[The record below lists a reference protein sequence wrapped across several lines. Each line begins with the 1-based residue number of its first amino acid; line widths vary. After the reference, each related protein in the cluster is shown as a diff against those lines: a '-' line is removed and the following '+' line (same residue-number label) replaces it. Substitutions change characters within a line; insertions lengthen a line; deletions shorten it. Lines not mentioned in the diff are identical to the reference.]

1 MIANKIINPFADHL
15 NAWLLYL
22 DQLLKNI
29 GNDDIGSK
37 VKYTRQMKAIFDT
50 LCCVTA
56 NPALLQKVMSLYN
69 GQTELLI
76 GNTKVLSE
84 NSSGHSIQL
93 ITLSTDGG
101 ACAIAVEKALVAD
114 DLFLVQGPPGT
125 GKTTV
130 IAEIILHLLKENN
143 ESRILLVS
151 ESQVA
156 VDNALE
162 RTLEYSEDEYSLLRY
177 PAHKTWNTEN
187 VNLSLKNLVS
197 NYRDYLDDIDKEL
210 SADILKTLELDNIIE
225 IDESLYEEE
234 ITPTNRYIHKL
245 IAENVNVLGIT
256 ANHLARFRFDIN
268 DPIWDVVV
276 VDEVSKAT
284 LPEILI
290 PMNRAKKLIL
300 VGDPNQ
306 LPPTF
311 CKEELEVA
319 DEMGETIQE
328 LLESNSLIDK
338 LFKNADPSRKTLLD
352 VQYRM
357 TNEIGAIVSECFY
370 ENKLKNGR
378 NVSISDSVQWLDYE
392 TPRMFP
398 SKPVNSGGVLSN
410 EVEAKI
416 IRDKLNELQS
426 ILPLDSKI
434 AIITPY
440 KAQKRLLRKILRE
453 SPFSPEIDTIDAFQ
467 GREARCVFISFT
479 RNNGSSR
486 FYADPRRLNVAIS
499 RAQDYLFLVGSSAYL
514 KKVPTIKHFIEVSSS
529 NKRVMVVE

>member
-15 NAWLLYL
+15 NAWLVYL
-22 DQLLKNI
+22 DRLLNNM
-29 GNDDIGSK
+29 GNDDLGSK
-37 VKYTRQMKAIFDT
+37 VKYTRQMKAIFNT

-56 NPALLQKVMSLYN
+56 NPVLLQKIMSLYN
-69 GQTELLI
+69 SQSELLI
-76 GNTKVLSE
+76 DNAKARSE
-84 NSSGHSIQL
+84 NSIGHSIEL
-93 ITLSTDGG
+93 ITLSTDGSV
-101 ACAIAVEKALVAD
+101 CAIAVEKALVAD
-114 DLFLVQGPPGT
+114 DLCLVQGPPGT

-130 IAEIILHLLKENN
+130 IAEIVLHLLKRND
-143 ESRILLVS
+143 ESRILIVS

-162 RTLEYSEDEYSLLRY
+162 RTLEYSDTEHSLLRY
-177 PAHKTWNTEN
+177 PAHKTWKTEN

-197 NYRDYLDDIDKEL
+197 NYHEYLDDIDKEL
-210 SADILKTLELDNIIE
+210 SAEILKTLELDNIIE

-234 ITPTNRYIHKL
+234 ISPKNRYIHKL
-245 IAENVNVLGIT
+245 ITENVNVLGIT
-256 ANHLARFRFDIN
+256 ANHLARFRFDIK
-268 DPIWDVVV
+268 DPVWDVVII
-276 VDEVSKAT
+276 DEVSKAT

-290 PMNRAKKLIL
+290 PLNRAQKLIL
-300 VGDPNQ
+300 VGDPKQ

-311 CKEELEVA
+311 CKEELEIA
-319 DEMGETIQE
+319 EEMGETIQE

-338 LFKNADPSRKTLLD
+338 LFENADSSRKTLLD

-370 ENKLKNGR
+370 ENKVKNGR

-398 SKPVNSGGVLSN
+398 SKPVNLGGVLSN
-410 EVEAKI
+410 EIEAII
-416 IRDKLNELQS
+416 IRDKLHELES

-440 KAQKRLLRKILRE
+440 KAQKRLLRKFLRE

-499 RAQDYLFLVGSSAYL
+499 RAQDYLFLVGSSEYL
-514 KKVPTIKHFIEVSSS
+514 KKVPTIKHFIEVSS
-529 NKRVMVVE
+529 NNRKVMVVE